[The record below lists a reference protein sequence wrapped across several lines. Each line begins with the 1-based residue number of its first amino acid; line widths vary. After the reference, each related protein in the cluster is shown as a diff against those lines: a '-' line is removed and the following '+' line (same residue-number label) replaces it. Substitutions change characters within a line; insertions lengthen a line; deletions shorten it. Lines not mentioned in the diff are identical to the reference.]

1 MSIGDNKGQWLTGSN
16 RVINYV
22 AGENLVYEDRVSAV
36 NGVVMKDPDGPYAVY
51 YPKRVSAGECV
62 DCAELVL
69 KGSGGGTVPAATVVG
84 VSGPDVNGV
93 LTFTHQDASTTFIDV
108 ADIRLDVGSFN
119 AGTNTITL
127 QTHDDNGTVVDTFTI
142 DLSVF
147 GKIKDIANNNGG
159 ILVTDPTGPN
169 TKVDL
174 ILDANPGNLLAIT
187 VGIGG
192 GLRVQAPSTVG
203 HSIYKG
209 ELDAN
214 AGSLPATA
222 QVGDWYYIGVG
233 GTNFG
238 NIDGVDTLSVADKLI
253 YLNLEGDNDPSNPQ
267 NWTGYQRN
275 TNDAFVGFISLEDIP
290 QTKDLVA
297 NTPLAITPVVL
308 ATGAVRHITVLNS
321 AGEDIT
327 SGLTIIYGATPTI
340 ESGVALTDVVIN
352 MSGVA

>member
-1 MSIGDNKGQWLTGSN
+1 MAENNI
-16 RVINYV
+16 YV
-22 AGENLVYEDRVSAV
+22 DKNHNQQS
-36 NGVVMKDPDGPYAVY
+36 MKDAQFKLVAVPTFEGPYAVY
-51 YPKRVSAGECV
+51 YPKRVSAGDCV

-69 KGSGGGTVPAATVVG
+69 KGGGGSVPAATVIG
-84 VSGPDVNGV
+84 VSGPDSNGII
-93 LTFTHQDASTTFIDV
+93 TFLHQDASTTTIDV

-127 QTHDDNGTVVDTFTI
+127 QTHDDNGAVVDTFTI

-147 GKIKDIANNNGG
+147 GKIQDIANNNGG

-169 TKVDL
+169 TKLDL
-174 ILDANPGNLLAIT
+174 ILDSNPGNLLSIVA
-187 VGIGG
+187 GIGG
-192 GLRVQAPSTVG
+192 GLRAQAPSVVG

-209 ELDAN
+209 KLDAD
-214 AGSLPATA
+214 AGSLPAA
-222 QVGDWYYIGVG
+222 QVGDWYYIEVA

-238 NIDGVDTLSVADKLI
+238 NIDGVNTLSVADKLI
-253 YLNLEGDNDPSNPQ
+253 YLNLTGDNDPSNPQ

-275 TNDAFVGFISLEDIP
+275 TNDAFVQFVSLEDIP

-297 NTPLAITPVVL
+297 NTPLTITPVVL